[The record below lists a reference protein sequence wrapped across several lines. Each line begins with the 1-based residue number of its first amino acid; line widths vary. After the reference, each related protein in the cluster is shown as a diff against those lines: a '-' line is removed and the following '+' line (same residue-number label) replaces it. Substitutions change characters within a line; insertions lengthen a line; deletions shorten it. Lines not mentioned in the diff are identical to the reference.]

1 MPPLTLEAF
10 LARVYTDSAAR
21 EAFLRDPAGEAT
33 GAGLPAAV
41 AAAMRGVDGPGV
53 AATAEGLARK
63 GSGGVRR
70 D

>member
-10 LARVYTDSAAR
+10 LARVYTDPAAR

-33 GAGLPAAV
+33 RAGLPAAV
-41 AAAMRGVDGPGV
+41 ADAMRDVDAPGV

-63 GSGGVRR
+63 APRGRR
-70 D
+70 